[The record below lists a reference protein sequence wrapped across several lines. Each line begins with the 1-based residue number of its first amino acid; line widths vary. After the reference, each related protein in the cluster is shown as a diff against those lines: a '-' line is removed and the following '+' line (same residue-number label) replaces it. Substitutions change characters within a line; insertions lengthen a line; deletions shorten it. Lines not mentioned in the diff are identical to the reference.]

1 MNDDPVNLLA
11 KQRIIAA
18 SSDIEAQLS
27 VLQGCRPVLVVLL
40 KARDRAAE
48 SLEALAFVDANKP
61 DDIRTLQNEVKRYD
75 ELVEWFRDIV
85 TTGIEYDK
93 EITAEDQEQMLDLLT
108 QTLDGQQEAIE
119 LGLLD
124 PSTHQNNRDA

>member
-1 MNDDPVNLLA
+1 MNDDPVHLIA

-27 VLQGCRPVLVVLL
+27 LQQGCRPVLVVLL

-48 SLEALAFVDANKP
+48 SLQALAFHEAN
-61 DDIRTLQNEVKRYD
+61 DVAGIRILQNEVKRYD
-75 ELVEWFRDIV
+75 ELVAWFREIIV
-85 TTGIEYDK
+85 AGIEYDK

-108 QTLDGQQEAIE
+108 QTLAGQQEAIE
-119 LGLLD
+119 LGLID
-124 PSTHQNNRDA
+124 PGSFQPNRDA